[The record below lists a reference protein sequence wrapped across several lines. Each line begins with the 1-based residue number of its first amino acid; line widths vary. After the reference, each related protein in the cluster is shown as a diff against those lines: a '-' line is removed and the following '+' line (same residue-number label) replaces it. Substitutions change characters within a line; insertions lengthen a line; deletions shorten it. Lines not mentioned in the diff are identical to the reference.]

1 MGSYS
6 NPTICDEET
15 LFAVQDALKNT
26 IVKNEDFETILKY
39 AEK

>member
-1 MGSYS
+1 M
-6 NPTICDEET
+6 ICDEAT